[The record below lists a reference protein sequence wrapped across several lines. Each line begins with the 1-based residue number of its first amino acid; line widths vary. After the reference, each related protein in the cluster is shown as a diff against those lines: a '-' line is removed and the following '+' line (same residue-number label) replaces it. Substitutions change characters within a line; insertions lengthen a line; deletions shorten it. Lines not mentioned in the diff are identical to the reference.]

1 MTARPAGG
9 AVPVERSP
17 SPLLQGFTILELS
30 TWIATPM
37 ATALLAELGARVIKI
52 ETLDGD
58 PMRHFGPSGL
68 KCVQG
73 KESIALD
80 LKTAEGRDIVH
91 RLAERADALVHNYRP
106 GVPER
111 LGIDDTTLR
120 ALNPGLI
127 HVYAASYGSTGPS
140 SAKPAFHV
148 TAGAVCGGAL
158 AQSGGDGAPGP
169 DVELADE
176 ELARWSQRLTRC
188 NEANPDFNAALA
200 VATAVTIALYGR
212 ARTGNGQ
219 TVETRMMASNAYAL
233 SEHFIDYPG
242 RPRRVLPDVGLHGRH
257 ALYRLYQARDG
268 WIFVAAPADRD
279 FARLC
284 EALGQP
290 RLLQDPRFSTSQVRA
305 DHDAELAR
313 ELEAVFAQR
322 RVDTWERDLV
332 SARASHA
339 SGPTTVPT
347 RPTSSTCHGR
357 TSSASPKTRRRPG
370 WVRTAGT
377 AASCALLATSAP
389 SALPTS
395 RARRRAA
402 SWPSSATPTTGST
415 RCCPQESW
423 ADLPD
428 RSTLRG
434 IAAAAEHESSENI
447 MMTVLAP
454 DVASMVM
461 SRPSNVEPLRLAAPR
476 CARRRHEG
484 TRRHRRRSTPIGA
497 QRDRQRRAIDPP
509 SAPSGRKRRDCR
521 GGHLV
526 SEPVRSRAAGSAK
539 AASRRSYEPR
549 STTDSPPRP
558 TTNDSAAATTPPRC
572 APRPPHSA
580 PSWTSTE
587 EQ

>member
-1 MTARPAGG
+1 
-9 AVPVERSP
+9 
-17 SPLLQGFTILELS
+17 
-30 TWIATPM
+30 M
-37 ATALLAELGARVIKI
+37 ATRCVTSA
-52 ETLDGD
+52 
-58 PMRHFGPSGL
+58 PSGL

-200 VATAVTIALYGR
+200 VATAVTMALYGR

-219 TVETRMMASNAYAL
+219 TVETRMMVSNAYAL

-242 RPRRVLPDVGLHGRH
+242 RPRRVLPDAGLHGLH

-268 WIFVAAPADRD
+268 WIFVAAPSDRD

-290 RLLQDPRFSTSQVRA
+290 RLLQDGRFSTSEVRA

-322 RVDTWERDLV
+322 RADTWERDLV
-332 SARASHA
+332 ARAGRMRP
-339 SGPTTVPT
+339 GPRRFP
-347 RPTSSTCHGR
+347 RGLHLRRAMGGQAR
-357 TSSASPKTRRRPG
+357 LRRRRARRPG

-377 AASCALLATSAP
+377 AASCVPHATSAP

-395 RARRRAA
+395 PARRRAA
-402 SWPSSATPTTGST
+402 SWPSSATPTTRSR
-415 RCCPQESW
+415 RCWPPDAS
-423 ADLPD
+423 AHLPD
-428 RSTLRG
+428 
-434 IAAAAEHESSENI
+434 
-447 MMTVLAP
+447 
-454 DVASMVM
+454 
-461 SRPSNVEPLRLAAPR
+461 
-476 CARRRHEG
+476 
-484 TRRHRRRSTPIGA
+484 
-497 QRDRQRRAIDPP
+497 
-509 SAPSGRKRRDCR
+509 
-521 GGHLV
+521 
-526 SEPVRSRAAGSAK
+526 
-539 AASRRSYEPR
+539 
-549 STTDSPPRP
+549 
-558 TTNDSAAATTPPRC
+558 
-572 APRPPHSA
+572 
-580 PSWTSTE
+580 TSTCGRSALLPTAE
-587 EQ
+587 R